1 MVATKQLVLDI
12 AMNLTRIGNWAADG
26 KGTTHKRISTF
37 LNQTNEYVDAVRKRN
52 LSSSFKRTFDEFH
65 QVFRQLCKSS
75 PITSIDRDI
84 WAESLMTWGNIL
96 THRAKFLDEI
106 PHD

>member
-12 AMNLTRIGNWAADG
+12 AMNLTRIGNWAADDYEA
-26 KGTTHKRISTF
+26 KRITTF
-37 LNQTNEYVDAVRKRN
+37 FEQTSQYVESVRERN
-52 LSSSFKRTFDEFH
+52 PGGRFKQTFDTFYP
-65 QVFRQLCKSS
+65 VFEQLHTAI

-84 WAESLMTWGNIL
+84 WAETLMTWGNIL